1 VDREGSHPSAE
12 SEKRPTGSLKPG
24 TGALAAA
31 PEPTRWSTRIFTRD
45 LLLRLAELAIFLTAM
60 IGAVALGLGITDYFH
75 DHRYVAAY
83 LLAYAGFRLAD
94 LLVRDEGEDVRRDSL
109 APRILGQMPL
119 LVLFAAAP
127 FERTYGYGGEAPA
140 WAAALGLLLE
150 LAGLWLALGA
160 RIQLHFFSSD
170 RAGREGAQLVRSGF
184 YKYVRHP
191 IYSGMFLVLFAW
203 PFEYGA
209 PVTALFTLVIGAFVL
224 HRQIRGEEL
233 LLRERYGPE
242 YADYCRETDALIPSI
257 W

>member
-1 VDREGSHPSAE
+1 MDREGSHPPAE
-12 SEKRPTGSLKPG
+12 GEKPATGPLKPA
-24 TGALAAA
+24 TGALGAA
-31 PEPTRWSTRIFTRD
+31 PEPTRWSRQLFTRD

-94 LLVRDEGEDVRRDSL
+94 LLVRDDGEDTRRDSL
-109 APRILGQMPL
+109 APRILNQMPL

-127 FERTYGYGGEAPA
+127 FERTYVYGGEAPA
-140 WAAALGLLLE
+140 WVAALGLLLE

-170 RAGREGAQLVRSGF
+170 RSGREDTQLVRSGF

-191 IYSGMFLVLFAW
+191 TFSGIFLVLFAW

-224 HRQIRGEEL
+224 HRQITAEEV
-233 LLRERYGPE
+233 LLRERFGTAYE
-242 YADYCRETDALIPSI
+242 DYCRETDAFIPSV